1 MIRHFTKQL
10 TAVYVTY
17 EPSYTTIFNVAA
29 TDFRS
34 KNKFFSR
41 AFNSTCESYLIV
53 IKTGS
58 SLLE

>member
-17 EPSYTTIFNVAA
+17 EPSYTTIFNLAA

-34 KNKFFSR
+34 KNKFFQEHLTLR
-41 AFNSTCESYLIV
+41 ANRI
-53 IKTGS
+53 
-58 SLLE
+58 